1 MIVYRLCRQAYANDL
16 SGYGAKI
23 SGGRWNSKGVAALY
37 TSASRALCAI
47 EIVVHV
53 PAGII
58 PKDYFMV
65 SISIPDNETIDILN
79 PKNLPSTWN
88 NNPISGSTQRIGNSF
103 LAEQKALVLKVPSA
117 IIKDEWNYIINPMH
131 PGFKKV
137 KIVNT
142 EPFSF
147 DTRLFRK

>member
-1 MIVYRLCRQAYANDL
+1 MIVYRLCRQSYANDL
-16 SGYGAKI
+16 SGHGAEI

-79 PKNLPSTWN
+79 LKNLPSTWN
-88 NNPISGSTQRIGNSF
+88 NNPISGSTQRIGNVF
-103 LAEQKALVLKVPSA
+103 LTEQKALVLKVPSV
-117 IIKDEWNYIINPMH
+117 IIKDEWNYIINPLH

-142 EPFSF
+142 EPFTF

>member
-16 SGYGAKI
+16 SGRGAEI

-65 SISIPDNETIDILN
+65 SISIPDNETIDTIN
-79 PKNLPSTWN
+79 IKSLPSNWN
-88 NNPISGSTQRIGNSF
+88 NNPISGSTQRIGNAF
-103 LAEQKALVLKVPSA
+103 LTEQKALVLKVPSA
-117 IIKDEWNYIINPMH
+117 IIKDEWNYVINPMH
-131 PGFKKV
+131 PGFKNV

-142 EPFSF
+142 ELFTF

>member
-1 MIVYRLCRQAYANDL
+1 MIVYRLCRKSYANDL
-16 SGYGAKI
+16 SGRGAEI
-23 SGGRWNSKGVAALY
+23 NGGRWNGKGTAALY
-37 TSASRALCAI
+37 TSSSRALCAI

-65 SISIPDNETIDILN
+65 SISIPDSETIDTIS
-79 PKNLPSTWN
+79 PRDLPGNWN
-88 NNPISGSTQRIGNSF
+88 TNPISRSTQRIGNAF
-103 LAEQKALVLKVPSA
+103 LAEQKALILTVPSA

-142 EPFSF
+142 ELFTF

>member
-1 MIVYRLCRQAYANDL
+1 MIVYRLCRESYANDL
-16 SGYGAKI
+16 SGRGAEI
-23 SGGRWNSKGVAALY
+23 NGGRWNGKGTPALY

-65 SISIPDNETIDILN
+65 SISIPDNEAIDTINL
-79 PKNLPSTWN
+79 KNLPANWN
-88 NNPISGSTQRIGNSF
+88 NNPISGSTQRIGNAF
-103 LAEQKALVLKVPSA
+103 LAEQKALALKVPSA

-131 PGFKKV
+131 PNFKKV
-137 KIVNT
+137 KIINI
-142 EPFSF
+142 EPFTF